1 MQCRGGGLAKW
12 LSISS
17 GGGGGGRRPFLSLS
31 PTKLFAD
38 NVAAA
43 AAAAVFASALAI
55 FYMSTHRQQKQQQQ
69 QQTRVSTLASERKS
83 RRLKI
88 DRIPERDTHT
98 TQHTTTTTTTSKL
111 HKWRGRGKTVS
122 SGIFCRHTFATCT
135 GLLVVVV
142 VIKTRSSVPL
152 NSLLKRA
159 AFAFQCWKEEEEK
172 IRVKCGLAWLRQKR
186 QQKLCKQS

>member
-1 MQCRGGGLAKW
+1 MVVVG
-12 LSISS
+12 
-17 GGGGGGRRPFLSLS
+17 LSLP

-55 FYMSTHRQQKQQQQ
+55 FYMSTHRQQKQHQ

-98 TQHTTTTTTTSKL
+98 TH
-111 HKWRGRGKTVS
+111 HDD
-122 SGIFCRHTFATCT
+122 HH
-135 GLLVVVV
+135 
-142 VIKTRSSVPL
+142 
-152 NSLLKRA
+152 
-159 AFAFQCWKEEEEK
+159 
-172 IRVKCGLAWLRQKR
+172 
-186 QQKLCKQS
+186 QQQVT